1 MPDQTIKT
9 VEYCLP
15 VSVGRGKPKKIAT
28 WAAWSST
35 RTDIHGYG
43 MTRKEAIEDLEENLK
58 MKGGDQNAE

>member
-1 MPDQTIKT
+1 MPDQTLRA

-15 VSVGRGKPKKIAT
+15 VSVGRGKPKKTAT

-58 MKGGDQNAE
+58 TEGGEEDAE

>member
-1 MPDQTIKT
+1 MPYQTIKT

-15 VSVGRGKPKKIAT
+15 APTGRGKARKTAT

-43 MTRKEAIEDLEENLK
+43 MTKKEAIEDLEENLK
-58 MKGGDQNAE
+58 REGGEEDAE